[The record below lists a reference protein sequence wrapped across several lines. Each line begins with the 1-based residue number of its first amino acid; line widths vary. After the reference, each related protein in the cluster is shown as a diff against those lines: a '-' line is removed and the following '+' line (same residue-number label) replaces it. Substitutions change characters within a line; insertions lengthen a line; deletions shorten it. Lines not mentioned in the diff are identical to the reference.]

1 MRVPTSSYYSFS
13 CPSELDKQSPRLRLT
28 TWSQCTRG
36 RERGRTCN
44 ICMHAPDCSSVSS
57 LSAMFGWYVA
67 LPVSRYEILIGSWAS
82 LDTSA
87 RLNIMRAIRLT
98 NQTSHHR
105 SSDLWPVIACT
116 RHNSSFR
123 ITYHS

>member
-1 MRVPTSSYYSFS
+1 
-13 CPSELDKQSPRLRLT
+13 
-28 TWSQCTRG
+28 
-36 RERGRTCN
+36 
-44 ICMHAPDCSSVSS
+44 MHAPGCSSVSS
-57 LSAMFGWYVA
+57 LSAMFGRDVA
-67 LPVSRYEILIGSWAS
+67 LPVSRYEILIGSWLS
-82 LDTSA
+82 VDTSA
-87 RLNIMRAIRLT
+87 QLNLMRAIRLT